1 MMFQGKTAIV
11 TGATGGIGTAVAKL
25 FAEQG
30 ANLAVQSTAAEKLEK
45 LKASLALPA
54 HRIEGFVLDI
64 RDEAAVSN
72 MVSKSVEKFGAIDV
86 LVNNAGK
93 LGNAKPVTDIPSEDF
108 EEMIRINLFG
118 PFFVTKYAL
127 RQMKAQKSG
136 AIVTVASTA
145 GLHPGPLVAY
155 TAAKHALIGMMKCV
169 ALDAIKDGVRV
180 NTVAPGAVDTPMM
193 VVAGTNAGMGDDIDA
208 FRNAVE
214 SGIPDGRYATPE
226 EVAKA
231 VSYFASDLSS
241 HIVGQ
246 VLAVDGAEYL

>member
-1 MMFQGKTAIV
+1 MMFRGKTVIV

-54 HRIEGFVLDI
+54 QRIEGFVLDI

-72 MVSKSVEKFGAIDV
+72 MVAKSVEKFGAIDV

-93 LGNAKPVTDIPSEDF
+93 LGNAKPVTDIPAEDF

-118 PFFVTKYAL
+118 PFFVTKHVL
-127 RQMKAQKSG
+127 RRMKAQKSG
-136 AIVTVASTA
+136 TIVTVASTA
-145 GLHPGPLVAY
+145 GLYSGPLVAY

-193 VVAGTNAGMGDDIDA
+193 VVAATNAGMGADIGA

-214 SGIPDGRYATPE
+214 SGIPDGHYASPE
-226 EVAKA
+226 EVANT
-231 VSYFASDLSS
+231 VSYLASKLSS

-246 VLAVDGAEYL
+246 VLVVDGAEYL

>member
-1 MMFQGKTAIV
+1 MMFQGKTVII

-25 FAEQG
+25 FAGQG
-30 ANLAVQSTAAEKLEK
+30 ANLAVQSTATEKLEK
-45 LKASLALPA
+45 LKASLDLPE

-64 RDEAAVSN
+64 GDEEAVSD

-93 LGNAKPVTDIPSEDF
+93 LGNAKPVTDMPTGDF

-118 PFFVTKYAL
+118 PFFVTKYVL
-127 RQMKAQKSG
+127 KRMKAQKSG

-193 VVAGTNAGMGDDIDA
+193 LVAAMSAGMAGDVGA
-208 FRNAVE
+208 FRNSVE

-226 EVAKA
+226 EIANTI
-231 VSYFASDLSS
+231 SYLASDMSS

-246 VLAVDGAEYL
+246 VLVVDGAEYL